1 MRAARPGCSDLP
13 LASPAVTV
21 TDREHTPDARDRQPP
36 EASGPIAPGPPPLH
50 IWDRVLRH
58 VDRIQA
64 HIPPLA
70 FLGGVLKKSGE
81 DQVSLLA
88 AVMSHFGML
97 SIFPLLLLLVTLAG
111 YIFHDDQAAQQ
122 AIINAALD
130 NFPLL
135 GEQLRASIQAL
146 PGSGIAIVFGS
157 ILLLWA
163 SLGFT
168 KVAQTAMAEIW
179 RVPRRLRPGFWQNLG
194 RSVWAL
200 GALALP
206 TVVTA
211 TITIVTAHVGNPMRA
226 MDDLPSWSISTV
238 GIAVAATAAIL
249 FLAFNFGAQLLAFRA
264 LTPHVVTTRKLV
276 PGTVL
281 FTLFWTALTAFGS
294 AILASRVARANQLYG
309 TIGFVIGL
317 IFWIYLGAF
326 GALLSAELNAVAA
339 ERLYPRTLFG
349 PPSTPE
355 DRRALLTRA
364 RTEEFFPG
372 QVVEV
377 RFGQDGV
384 ASADEATGDD
394 VVDAGDG
401 GGPQRG

>member
-1 MRAARPGCSDLP
+1 M
-13 LASPAVTV
+13 TV
-21 TDREHTPDARDRQPP
+21 TDREPTPDAQDRQPP
-36 EASGPIAPGPPPLH
+36 DAPDPIGLGGTAAEAPPLH

-64 HIPPLA
+64 RIPPAA
-70 FLGGVLKKSGE
+70 FVGGVLKKSGE

-97 SIFPLLLLLVTLAG
+97 SVFPLLLLLVTLAG
-111 YIFHDDQAAQQ
+111 FFFHDDDAAQQ
-122 AIINAALD
+122 ALIDAALK

-135 GEQLRASIQAL
+135 GQQLRASIQAL

-157 ILLLWA
+157 VLLLWA

-206 TVVTA
+206 TMVTA
-211 TITIVTAHVGNPMRA
+211 TITIVTARVGNPMRA
-226 MDDLPSWSISTV
+226 MDDLPSWSISAV
-238 GIAVAATAAIL
+238 GIAVAGTALIL
-249 FLAFNFGAQLLAFRA
+249 FLAFNFSAQLLAFRA
-264 LTPHVVTTRKLV
+264 LTPHVVATRKLV

-317 IFWIYLGAF
+317 IFWIYLGAY
-326 GALLSAELNAVAA
+326 GALLSAEMNAVAA

-377 RFGQDGV
+377 RFAQDSQDSQDAAA
-384 ASADEATGDD
+384 ASVDEAASDD
-394 VVDAGDG
+394 VVDAGHG
-401 GGPQRG
+401 RGPQRG